1 MVDGV
6 ISDSALLGRAEFS
19 DGGSIQDIGFFSW
32 VDSLKENQ
40 EKQEN
45 GFCCEVVRSSGGI
58 TCERRCYVGKLFFL
72 IMLRLLSKALSLW
85 TIDSAKEWSFL

>member
-6 ISDSALLGRAEFS
+6 ISEYPLLGRAEFS

-58 TCERRCYVGKLFFL
+58 TYERRCYVGKLFFL